1 MEELETEFCEP
12 PPPPVPMLELISLEP
27 TSLLA
32 GLMDMAEEGVAG
44 ATPGELR
51 PVPGELPDSSRQS
64 GEESSPASCGWET
77 SREEEQQLA
86 WSESGSSLS
95 HESNAGYFTL
105 KLSI

>member
-1 MEELETEFCEP
+1 MEEFWEP
-12 PPPPVPMLELISLEP
+12 PPPLCPMLELISLAPP

-51 PVPGELPDSSRQS
+51 PVPGQLPDSSRQS
-64 GEESSPASCGWET
+64 GEESPASCGWET

-95 HESNAGYFTL
+95 QESNAGYFTL